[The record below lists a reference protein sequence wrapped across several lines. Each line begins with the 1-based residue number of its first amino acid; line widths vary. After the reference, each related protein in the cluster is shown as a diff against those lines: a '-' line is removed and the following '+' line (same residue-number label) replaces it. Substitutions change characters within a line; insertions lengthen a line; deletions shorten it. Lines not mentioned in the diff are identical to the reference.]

1 MKSIDDESSDI
12 LPTEPTSKNSLLKN
26 GFWATYGA
34 FATRFLALANNLLLA
49 RLLLPSEFG
58 VIGVAYIFWSFVN
71 LFAQDTAASF
81 IVYKG
86 IKDKRYLNTTY
97 TISLGIGL
105 ILAVGLIATSPLIA
119 KFFGIPDLIWLLTGF
134 AFNLVLSFYQSV
146 YVGVLRSQMRFQ
158 SLTNLTLVASM
169 ARVFS
174 TVVSALLGL
183 SYWSFLIGDMIS
195 WVIASILARREVKYN
210 FQLQIDKEVCSEVLS
225 YSLGGTG
232 YSLGYYVN
240 ANSDNF
246 VVGKLLGT
254 TSLGYYNLAYQLTM
268 ALPVILSQV
277 VNQIGMSAFTQMTD
291 DKQQENALK
300 NVIEQIAVF
309 ITPIYALFFLII
321 DKQAISLIFGEKW
334 TPVAALIPWLL
345 VFAYFRVVNSAI
357 SSMLQAKGRPG
368 VNAKVNL
375 IIAPIAV
382 IGFVIGSIQGKI
394 IGVSISVAIIL
405 GIGWTFY
412 WWSVGCKAL
421 KWSMIKILQ
430 PSFLPIFFTVI
441 LMICFSYLPII
452 IKPIIFAIAYLIVMR
467 RFQPIYFRKIQD
479 FADKGFLLIR
489 RKINL

>member
-12 LPTEPTSKNSLLKN
+12 SPTELTSNNSLLKN

-34 FATRFLALANNLLLA
+34 FATRILALVNNLVLA

-58 VIGVAYIFWSFVN
+58 VIGIAYIFWCFGN

-97 TISLGIGL
+97 TISIGIGL

-119 KFFGIPDLIWLLTGF
+119 NFFGIPDLILLLTGF
-134 AFNLVLSFYQSV
+134 AFNLLLSFYQST

-158 SLTNLTLVASM
+158 TLTNLTLVASI
-169 ARVFS
+169 ARVFF
-174 TVVSALLGL
+174 TVASALIGL
-183 SYWSFLIGDMIS
+183 RYWSFLIGDMVS
-195 WVIASILARREVKYN
+195 WVIASILARREVKHN
-210 FQLQIDKEVCSEVLS
+210 FKLQIDREVCSEVLS

-268 ALPVILSQV
+268 ALALILSQV
-277 VNQIGMSAFTQMTD
+277 VNHIGMSAFTQMTD
-291 DKQQENALK
+291 DKQQENALR
-300 NVIEQIAVF
+300 NVVEQIAVF
-309 ITPIYALFFLII
+309 ITPIYALFFLTI
-321 DKQAISLIFGEKW
+321 DKQVISLIFGKQW
-334 TPVAALIPWLL
+334 IPVAALIPWLL

-382 IGFVIGSIQGKI
+382 IGFVIGAIQGKI
-394 IGVSISVAIIL
+394 IGVSISVAIVL

-412 WWSVGCKAL
+412 WWWVGCKAL
-421 KWSMIKILQ
+421 GWSMIKALQ
-430 PSFLPIFFTVI
+430 PSFMPILFTVI
-441 LMICFSYLPII
+441 LMICSSYLPII
-452 IKPIIFAIAYLIVMR
+452 IKPIMFSIAYLIFMR
-467 RFQPIYFRKIQD
+467 MFQPTYFRKIQH
-479 FADKGFLLIR
+479 FTEKAFMVLR
-489 RKINL
+489 RKNHL